1 MPIHCLARNR
11 QRQLEPPVEEHMEQ
25 QVLTGTARSDAS
37 LKSAEFE
44 LIGGVG
50 LSKGVCKV
58 RAVNVENSKANVCL
72 A

>member
-1 MPIHCLARNR
+1 
-11 QRQLEPPVEEHMEQ
+11 MEQ